1 LVAEVALEGGC
12 LGRFDHDLEW
22 VELQRADLESIRL
35 WEQRSREWV
44 AARLAAEQ
52 VATVFLQ
59 AFAAFDAE
67 AAGAYL
73 ATGASTDHVINQRAA
88 GADYRQ
94 AIALSRA
101 MGYEYEL
108 GACQQS
114 GATATELHVR
124 CPFAYHVL
132 GSRELGLGP
141 FDQNYFTVTVDD
153 ASGMI
158 TNVNSSWADGDFGRE
173 LGDPFATWVETTHPD
188 ELELMT
194 ADGSPAWTPE
204 SLALWE
210 QLRGEYVQHVLGT
223 TPTTTA
229 A

>member
-1 LVAEVALEGGC
+1 MAEVALEGGC

-44 AARLAAEQ
+44 EARLAAEQ

-132 GSRELGLGP
+132 GSRELGLGL
-141 FDQNYFTVTVDD
+141 FDQNHFTVTVDD
-153 ASGMI
+153 ASAMI

-210 QLRGEYVQHVLGT
+210 ELRGEYVQHLLGT